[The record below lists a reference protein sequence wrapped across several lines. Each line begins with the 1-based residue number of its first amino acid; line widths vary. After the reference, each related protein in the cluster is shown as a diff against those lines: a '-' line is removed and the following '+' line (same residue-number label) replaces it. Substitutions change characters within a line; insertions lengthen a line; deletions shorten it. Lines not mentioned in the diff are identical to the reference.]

1 MPEIGELK
9 RGIEISKN
17 SSRKFFVWQACLDC
31 GKERWIRLNGDKP
44 ISQIC
49 KPCAARRAF
58 ESRRGKN
65 GIQAS
70 NWKGGRRYRADG
82 YVLIWVK
89 PGDFFYPMANS
100 NGYVLEHR
108 LVVAKALGRCLQA
121 WEIVHHKHTK
131 YPAGSIEDKQDNR
144 YPENL
149 QIVSDIGHNQI
160 TIFERKI
167 DKLLEQN
174 QELKAEVRL
183 LRWELKES
191 KERDRI

>member
-1 MPEIGELK
+1 MPEIGEIKKAKEL
-9 RGIEISKN
+9 GLSGFGLHI
-17 SSRKFFVWQACLDC
+17 WHACIGC
-31 GKERWIRLNGDKP
+31 GKERWVLLVFGQPKHLKCRR
-44 ISQIC
+44 
-49 KPCAARRAF
+49 CAF
-58 ESRRGKN
+58 IPRRGEKN
-65 GIQAS
+65 HS
-70 NWKGGRRYRADG
+70 WKGGRQLRLDG
-82 YVLIWVK
+82 YIMVWLSK
-89 PGDFFYPMANS
+89 DDFFYPMANS